1 VELAERGDVTGVC
14 PRVARPTTRWTERQ
28 AGSALEAIK
37 AYERNVKVRPRHAD
51 TWAVCVSSV
60 SAAELAHT
68 A

>member
-37 AYERNVKVRPRHAD
+37 AYERNVKVRPYMQ
-51 TWAVCVSSV
+51 VQVPLEVQLLLGC
-60 SAAELAHT
+60 
-68 A
+68 